1 MQFFYNYFHKIN
13 STIFKGHTDN
23 TIFQLIRYTFVGG
36 IAFIV
41 DFSTLFFLTQYSSVH
56 YLLSA
61 AIGFTLGLCI
71 NYFLSIL
78 WIFKNSTYKSRQ
90 LEFLLFTTIG
100 IIGLGITELSIWSLT
115 YLFEI
120 HYLFSKLITTIVV
133 YLWNFFARKYLLFNN
148 KS

>member
-1 MQFFYNYFHKIN
+1 LQFLYNYFHKII

-41 DFSTLFFLTQYSSVH
+41 DFSTLFFLTHYGSFH

-61 AIGFTLGLCI
+61 AIGFTFGLFI

-78 WIFKNSTYKSRQ
+78 WIFKNSTFKSRQ

-100 IIGLGITELSIWSLT
+100 IIGLGINQLSIWSLT
-115 YLFEI
+115 YLLET

-133 YLWNFFARKYLLFNN
+133 YLWNFSARKYLLFNN